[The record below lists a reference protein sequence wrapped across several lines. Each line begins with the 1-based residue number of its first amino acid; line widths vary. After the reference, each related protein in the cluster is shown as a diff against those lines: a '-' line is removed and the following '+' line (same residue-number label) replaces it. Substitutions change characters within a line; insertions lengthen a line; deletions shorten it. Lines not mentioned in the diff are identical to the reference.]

1 MTVPRVTPT
10 SSPIIPRKAGIELIL
25 FTGYPGTGKTTFYE
39 RNFKPSGYKHVNQD
53 TLGNRT
59 KCLKAV
65 EEFLRK
71 GTSCVVGELS
81 TELTWFNAL
90 TRVCSDNTNRDIKTR
105 KYYIDLARSL
115 GVKVRWARVNATS
128 AEL

>member
-10 SSPIIPRKAGIELIL
+10 SSPIIPRKDGIELIL

-81 TELTWFNAL
+81 TGLTWFNAL
-90 TRVCSDNTNRDIKTR
+90 RGDAQITRTGISK
-105 KYYIDLARSL
+105 L
-115 GVKVRWARVNATS
+115 VNIISTS
-128 AEL
+128 QRP